1 MPKGGHFAAL
11 EEPELLVDASAP
23 SSDRCAS
30 GPPTINTSKVLALG
44 SISPYN
50 LVMSDTSLAAILRL
64 LRAQSFVE
72 ARIDPGLGA
81 VHGLA
86 LREFMFL
93 VQLDQAP
100 ANRLRRV
107 DLAARLN
114 VSQSTVTRLALPLE
128 KLGFVKREADPRDAR
143 VGYVVLTKAGCR
155 RVAEAR
161 ATLERSAAGIFRDR
175 WSDKDI
181 ATLASLLG
189 RFTVALPGD
198 VT

>member
-1 MPKGGHFAAL
+1 
-11 EEPELLVDASAP
+11 
-23 SSDRCAS
+23 
-30 GPPTINTSKVLALG
+30 
-44 SISPYN
+44 
-50 LVMSDTSLAAILRL
+50 MSDTSLAAVLRL

-72 ARIDPGLGA
+72 ARVDPGLGA

-86 LREFMFL
+86 LRELMFL
-93 VQLDQAP
+93 MQLDQAP

-107 DLAARLN
+107 DLAGRLN

-143 VGYVVLTKAGCR
+143 VGYVVLTKAGR
-155 RVAEAR
+155 QRVADARITLDRQTEA
-161 ATLERSAAGIFRDR
+161 IFRDR
-175 WSDKDI
+175 WTDKEI

-189 RFTVALPGD
+189 RFTAALPGD